1 LTWRYG
7 SVQVEEPTE
16 REEWRQEASAQWSRR
31 SGRKAS
37 PPGSPQEGIAFAAK
51 KAGKTPGQA
60 SYYSPL
66 AQRVSEENADR
77 REQAK
82 TYQRRTAGYPSE
94 FEMVTDTPLEDL
106 KRIGLWHVLEPVEN
120 GVVGADAYVRGIH
133 DLFESERAKMVDIYS
148 ADEEVLVV
156 IWQLL
161 MEQITEERLE
171 VPEILRAYCDEWRAR
186 LKGND
191 PQGRVHK
198 VIAGVQCPSLGIRL

>member
-1 LTWRYG
+1 M
-7 SVQVEEPTE
+7 S
-16 REEWRQEASAQWSRR
+16 SA
-31 SGRKAS
+31 
-37 PPGSPQEGIAFAAK
+37 I
-51 KAGKTPGQA
+51 
-60 SYYSPL
+60 L
-66 AQRVSEENADR
+66 SEENALR
-77 REQAK
+77 RDQAK

-133 DLFESERAKMVDIYS
+133 ELFESERAELADIYS
-148 ADEEVLVV
+148 ADEEVLVG

-186 LKGND
+186 LEGND
-191 PQGRVHK
+191 PHGRVQQ
-198 VIAGVQCPSLGIRL
+198 VIAGGELRKVVELLVAVQCPSLGTGEGKDGRGHRAGGGRCRTTHN